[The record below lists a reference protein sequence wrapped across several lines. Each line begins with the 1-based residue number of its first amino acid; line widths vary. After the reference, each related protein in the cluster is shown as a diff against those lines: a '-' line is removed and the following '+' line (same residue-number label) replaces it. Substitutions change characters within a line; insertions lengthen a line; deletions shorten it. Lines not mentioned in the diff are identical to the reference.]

1 MKKLFLFALTFAFGV
16 SLMAQN
22 DSKKADAAKK
32 LATAKEQ
39 KATQAKTATT
49 TAPVT
54 EVKTQ
59 AAAVQ
64 TTQPGP
70 SPDDVMKVNTV
81 EHNFGKIKQG
91 VPVSYYFEL
100 KNISDKPLV
109 VENTYASCGCT
120 TPDKITDPILP
131 GATAKLKVQFN
142 AAAVGPINK
151 DVHIKLAGIT
161 QEKLVKITGEVLAPE
176 PQEQKPANQ

>member
-1 MKKLFLFALTFAFGV
+1 MKKILLFALTLAFSV
-16 SLMAQN
+16 TLMAQN
-22 DSKKADAAKK
+22 ETRKQTETRK
-32 LATAKEQ
+32 LTTKE
-39 KATQAKTATT
+39 KTTPVKTVTT
-49 TAPVT
+49 TTPGT
-54 EVKTQ
+54 EVKPQ
-59 AAAVQ
+59 AVQ
-64 TTQPGP
+64 TQPVQPGP

-91 VPVSYYFEL
+91 VPVSYSFEL
-100 KNISDKPLV
+100 TNKSDKPLV

-120 TPDKITDPILP
+120 TPDKITEPILP
-131 GATAKLKVQFN
+131 GATVKLKVQYN

-176 PQEQKPANQ
+176 PVQEQPKSNN

>member
-1 MKKLFLFALTFAFGV
+1 MKKLFLLSLTFAFGI

-22 DSKKADAAKK
+22 EAKK
-32 LATAKEQ
+32 VDITKRVAAKEQ
-39 KATQAKTATT
+39 KAPAKTVSNVANEAKPQ
-49 TAPVT
+49 TAALP
-54 EVKTQ
+54 
-59 AAAVQ
+59 A
-64 TTQPGP
+64 QPGP
-70 SPDDVMKVNTV
+70 TPDDVMKVNTT

-91 VPVSYYFEL
+91 VPVSYFFEL

-120 TPDKITDPILP
+120 TPDKIVDPILP

-161 QEKLVKITGEVLAPE
+161 QEKLVKITGEVLPPE
-176 PQEQKPANQ
+176 PAQEQKSNN

>member
-1 MKKLFLFALTFAFGV
+1 MKKLLLFAFTLAFGMTV
-16 SLMAQN
+16 MAQN
-22 DSKKADAAKK
+22 ETKAKK
-32 LATAKEQ
+32 STTSKEKVALKQ
-39 KATQAKTATT
+39 L
-49 TAPVT
+49 PT

-59 AAAVQ
+59 AAATTTVQ
-64 TTQPGP
+64 PVANGQT
-70 SPDDVMKVNTV
+70 PDDVMKVNTT

-91 VPVSYYFEL
+91 VPVTYYFEL

-120 TPDKITDPILP
+120 TPDKIVDPILR

-161 QEKLVKITGEVLAPE
+161 QEKLV
-176 PQEQKPANQ
+176 

>member
-1 MKKLFLFALTFAFGV
+1 MKKILLLALTFAFSV
-16 SLMAQN
+16 TLMAQN
-22 DSKKADAAKK
+22 ETRK
-32 LATAKEQ
+32 L
-39 KATQAKTATT
+39 TT
-49 TAPVT
+49 TKDQKVTTGKTVTTTPVT

-59 AAAVQ
+59 AVQ
-64 TTQPGP
+64 TQPGP

-81 EHNFGKIKQG
+81 EHSFGKIKQG
-91 VPVSYYFEL
+91 VPVSYSFEI

-120 TPDKITDPILP
+120 TPDKITEPILP
-131 GATAKLKVQFN
+131 GATVKLRVQYN

-176 PQEQKPANQ
+176 PVQEQPKSNN